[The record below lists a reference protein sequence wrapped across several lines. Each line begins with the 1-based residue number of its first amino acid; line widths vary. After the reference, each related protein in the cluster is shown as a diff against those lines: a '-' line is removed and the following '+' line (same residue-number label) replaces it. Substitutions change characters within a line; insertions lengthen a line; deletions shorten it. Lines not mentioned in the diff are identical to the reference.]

1 MGWAVAELHPWAGS
15 AVIQRPAFT
24 VPAAVERQTLIAEKS
39 QLWPLGRIGCIV
51 WESPLSGRG
60 PCGRG
65 AWITAGFFGLHQQQ
79 GKSQSG
85 GSVTSL
91 VMTRDS
97 YRLPRRGLAPWTLQ
111 REAAQPCKHAS
122 PCLCLVWFQTE
133 RRDQALRY
141 PGGGSGHQ
149 APGPPPRLQP
159 HPHSLQRFL
168 LRPGL
173 PLGLDAQILPRVC
186 WLPETQTPRTLF

>member
-1 MGWAVAELHPWAGS
+1 MGWAVAELHPRAGS
-15 AVIQRPAFT
+15 AVIQRLAFT

-133 RRDQALRY
+133 RRDQAPV
-141 PGGGSGHQ
+141 PGRRLWSSGPRAPASSPASSPFPAALPPQ
-149 APGPPPRLQP
+149 ARPPT
-159 HPHSLQRFL
+159 
-168 LRPGL
+168 RPGRSD
-173 PLGLDAQILPRVC
+173 PPQGLLAARDSDP
-186 WLPETQTPRTLF
+186 